1 VFHTPYNF
9 PFWFAIVVR
18 ISTMRTPS
26 SQKSAAIATPHPAA
40 AAAGKAILL
49 RGGNAVDAAVGAML
63 ACCVAMPGSVGLG
76 GYGGSLVAY
85 LAAERKAT
93 AVDFDARAPWAY
105 RPETFGGR
113 PEAYETGYPSV
124 TVPAIPAGLDLA
136 LQQLGTLP
144 WAVVSEPAIALA
156 EGGVPVSADL
166 HRELENWSKKTDP
179 ASLRALFPDGR
190 VPQAGTAWVQP
201 DMARLLRRL
210 AEEGPG
216 AFYHGEI
223 PRQIVR
229 QVQENGGILAEVD
242 FERYRPEVV
251 KPLFVDYQRCR
262 LFTPPP
268 PSGGLTS
275 LQILKMLELCPPEKR
290 QAGSAEYFHWFAEAA
305 KRAWRDRAKYLGD
318 PECTAI
324 PVERLLSEETARAA
338 LKAIRHGDVARGEGK
353 ASAAPPH
360 TVNIL
365 TADSVGNVVSM
376 TATQGALYGSLV
388 VIDGLG
394 LVMGHG
400 MSRFDLAE
408 GSPNAPAAG
417 KRMLHNMAPM
427 VLLGHDGQPSGAVG
441 LPGGRKIVTVT
452 AQLVVNLLDFGLAP
466 AAAIPP
472 PRVHVEDDEPVAV
485 SSAVPDAVIEQLRAL
500 GHTVRRGQDTGGPP
514 GEIGGVANA
523 LWIDPATGEIAVAS
537 HAGEA
542 AAMTIEL

>member
-1 VFHTPYNF
+1 
-9 PFWFAIVVR
+9 VV
-18 ISTMRTPS
+18 
-26 SQKSAAIATPHPAA
+26 
-40 AAAGKAILL
+40 
-49 RGGNAVDAAVGAML
+49 
-63 ACCVAMPGSVGLG
+63 
-76 GYGGSLVAY
+76 
-85 LAAERKAT
+85 
-93 AVDFDARAPWAY
+93 AVDFDARAPGAY

-113 PEAYETGYPSV
+113 SQAYELGYLAV

-136 LQQLGTLP
+136 LKQFGTLP
-144 WAVVSEPAIALA
+144 WAVISEPAIALA
-156 EGGVPVSADL
+156 EGGISVSADL
-166 HRELENWSKKTDP
+166 HRELENWARKTDP
-179 ASLRALFPDGR
+179 ASLRALFPGGV
-190 VPQAGTAWVQP
+190 VPEAGTMWALP

-223 PRQIVR
+223 PRQIAR
-229 QVQENGGILAEVD
+229 QVRENGGFLAEVD
-242 FERYRPEVV
+242 FEQYRPEVV
-251 KPLFVDYQRCR
+251 QPLFVDYHGCR

-275 LQILKMLELCPPEKR
+275 LQILKTLECCQREKL
-290 QAGSAEYFHWFAEAA
+290 QAGTAEYFHLFAEAA

-318 PECTAI
+318 PECAPI
-324 PVERLLSEETARAA
+324 PVDRLLAEETARAVA
-338 LKAIRHGDVARGEGK
+338 EEIRRGGVVRGDGK
-353 ASAAPPH
+353 ASPEALH

-365 TADSVGNVVSM
+365 TADPAGNVVSM
-376 TATQGALYGSLV
+376 TATQGSLYGSTV

-427 VLLGHDGQPSGAVG
+427 VLLVHDGQARGAVG

-452 AQLVVNLLDFGLAP
+452 AQLVVNLLTFGLAP
-466 AAAIPP
+466 AAAVRAA
-472 PRVHVEDDEPVAV
+472 RVHIEDDEPVAV
-485 SSAVPDAVIEQLRAL
+485 SSAVPDAVVEQLRAL

-523 LWIDPATGEIAVAS
+523 LGIDPETGEVTVAS
-537 HAGEA
+537 QAGESA
-542 AAMTIEL
+542 ALTFEV